1 VPHLGNL
8 IGCALSADIY
18 AKYCRMSGLNTLYL
32 CGTDEYG
39 TTTETKALEENLTCE
54 QICAKYYK
62 EHKRIYDWFNI
73 EFDYFGRTST
83 KLQTE
88 ISQDIFNKLN
98 QNGFIF
104 SDDVQQLYCET
115 CKK

>member
-1 VPHLGNL
+1 MPSKSAKPFEERSRL
-8 IGCALSADIY
+8 AKDAAFLSVHR
-18 AKYCRMSGLNTLYL
+18 YCRIKGLNTLYL

-39 TTTETKALEENLTCE
+39 TTTETKALEEGLTCE

-62 EHKRIYDWFNI
+62 EHKKIYDWFNI

-88 ISQDIFNKLN
+88 
-98 QNGFIF
+98 
-104 SDDVQQLYCET
+104 
-115 CKK
+115 